1 MIVDGRYSFAAPRE
15 TVYALLQD
23 PEVLVKALPG
33 AQALQRIGGD
43 RFEGVMA
50 VGVGPVTAGEFS
62 IHVELHE
69 QRPPEGFSMRM
80 EGKGTM
86 GFVKGAAT
94 IVLTEEAGVT
104 VMVYTADLKIGGKI
118 ASVGQ
123 RLLDSVSKA
132 MTKQGLEA
140 VNRELQQKLDA
151 HAPQAPHTPPGPDRP
166 TVRQTSAPDSRPA
179 PSMRSKVG
187 GPRVVIA
194 ALAVIIVLLVG
205 VCRGLG

>member
-1 MIVDGRYSFAAPRE
+1 VIVDGRYTFAAPRE

-33 AQALQRIGGD
+33 AQALERTGD
-43 RFEGVMA
+43 DQFEGVMT

-62 IHVELHE
+62 LAVELHDKH
-69 QRPPEGFSMRM
+69 PPEGFSMRM
-80 EGKGTM
+80 ESKGAM

-94 IVLTEEAGVT
+94 IVLTEEAGET
-104 VMVYTADLKIGGKI
+104 IMVYNADLKIGGKI

-140 VNRELQQKLDA
+140 VNDELQLRLEAAD
-151 HAPQAPHTPPGPDRP
+151 TPPHP
-166 TVRQTSAPDSRPA
+166 VH
-179 PSMRSKVG
+179 PSPSIPKGVG
-187 GPRVVIA
+187 SFPVWIA
-194 ALAVIIVLLVG
+194 ALAVITVLLVG
-205 VCRGLG
+205 VCRGIG

>member
-33 AQALQRIGGD
+33 AQALERTGED

-62 IHVELHE
+62 IHVELLE
-69 QRPPEGFSMRM
+69 KRPPEGFSMRM

-86 GFVKGAAT
+86 GFVKGTAT
-94 IVLTEEAGVT
+94 IVLTEGAGET
-104 VMVYTADLKIGGKI
+104 VMVYTADLKVGGKI

-151 HAPQAPHTPPGPDRP
+151 HASHPAPTAPVPERATVRHTP
-166 TVRQTSAPDSRPA
+166 APDLRPA
-179 PSMRSKVG
+179 SGMRWKVG

-194 ALAVIIVLLVG
+194 ALAVITVLLVG
-205 VCRGLG
+205 MCRGLG